1 MPSSTNQR
9 RDFYNAHKAALDGLA
24 SFIDVPP
31 MWLVSVFDLE
41 SGLQPNIKNSIG
53 AVGLNQLMPATADT
67 LGIDINAFQNGGADY
82 QIGQMKLY
90 YKQAAGRIKRPGD
103 LYMFNFLPAAII
115 ENVDFDEVLG
125 EKGSTDKIWGLSKGS
140 IYSNNSGLDF
150 YKNGTITR
158 GGVTTLFESK
168 FVDPTAL
175 PPLPTVV
182 APDNTNTNT
191 SSIDSTVAAA
201 VVDANPDIV
210 LTPLEKT
217 YRDIKVNTYSYA
229 TRNPVTTGIGVI
241 VLTVGVTFGL
251 IGIYRLIK
259 NRNQGGMISPIAP

>member
-1 MPSSTNQR
+1 
-9 RDFYNAHKAALDGLA
+9 
-24 SFIDVPP
+24 
-31 MWLVSVFDLE
+31 
-41 SGLQPNIKNSIG
+41 
-53 AVGLNQLMPATADT
+53 MPATADS

-82 QIGQMKLY
+82 QINQMKAY

-115 ENVDFDEVLG
+115 DNVDFDEVLG
-125 EKGSTDKIWGLSKGS
+125 QKDSTDKIWGLSKGS
-140 IYSNNSGLDF
+140 IYSNNAGLDF

-175 PPLPTVV
+175 PTV
-182 APDNTNTNT
+182 AADNTNT
-191 SSIDSTVAAA
+191 SSVDSAVSAA

-217 YRDIKVNTYSYA
+217 YRDTKVDVLVYSA
-229 TRNPVTTGIGVI
+229 KNPVVVGAGVI
-241 VLTVGVTFGL
+241 ILTVGFTFGVIAL
-251 IGIYRLIK
+251 HRWWV
-259 NRNQGGMISPIAP
+259 NRNSGGGMTPPITT

>member
-1 MPSSTNQR
+1 MPSTTNQR
-9 RDFYNAHKAALDGLA
+9 RQFYNDHKAALDGLG
-24 SFIDVPP
+24 DYVGVPP
-31 MWLVSVFDLE
+31 LWLVSVFDLE

-53 AVGLNQLMPATADT
+53 AVGLNQLMPATADS

-82 QIGQMKLY
+82 QISQMKAY

-103 LYMFNFLPAAII
+103 LYMYNFLPAAII
-115 ENVDFDEVLG
+115 DNVDFDEVLG

-140 IYSNNSGLDF
+140 IYSNNAGLDF

-168 FVDPTAL
+168 FVDPTA
-175 PPLPTVV
+175 LPTVV

-217 YRDIKVNTYSYA
+217 YRDTKVNVYVYSSK
-229 TRNPVTTGIGVI
+229 NPIVVGAGII
-241 VLTVGVTFGL
+241 VLTVGFTFGAIAL
-251 IGIYRLIK
+251 HRWWV
-259 NRNQGGMISPIAP
+259 NRNSGGGINPPIIT